1 MGQEQSLPIDES
13 IRPQTLRARSVEAVA
28 KYILSGRAK
37 KILVM
42 VRTLRLVEVSAC
54 MGAVSG

>member
-1 MGQEQSLPIDES
+1 MGQDQSLPVDES

-37 KILVM
+37 KIMVM
-42 VRTLRLVEVSAC
+42 VRSLPLVEESAHI
-54 MGAVSG
+54 GAVSG